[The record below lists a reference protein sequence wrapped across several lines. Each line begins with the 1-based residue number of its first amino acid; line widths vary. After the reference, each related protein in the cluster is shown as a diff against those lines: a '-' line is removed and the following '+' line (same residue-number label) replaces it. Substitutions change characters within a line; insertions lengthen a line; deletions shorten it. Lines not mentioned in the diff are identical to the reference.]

1 MTAAQGDPHGAS
13 AEAASRSASETARL
27 LTAGETTSV
36 ELVTD
41 LLERIEAVDVA
52 GPGLSAVLEVSP
64 DALEA
69 AARSDAERAAGRL
82 RGPLHGIPV
91 LLKDNIDTVAPS
103 HTTAGSL
110 VFGASCP
117 GADATLVTALR
128 QAGAVVLGKANLSE
142 WANFRGRPSSSGWSA
157 AGGQTRNPHAL
168 DRTPGGSSAGSASAV
183 AARLAPLAVGTETD
197 GSILCPAAVCGVAG
211 LKPTVGLVSRT
222 GIVPI
227 ASSQDTAG
235 PMARSAEDLAL
246 LLEVLAAATDDGED
260 DLARSSRRPGGHST
274 HYLALLGDGHLGGLR
289 VGVLRGD
296 GFTQYH
302 PPTDRVF
309 EQAVAALSAVGA
321 AVVDP
326 IPSAPETYVS
336 GGDELVV
343 LLHEF
348 RLTMERYLERRGRL
362 AGGAGDVP
370 RSLDDILAHIHKTP
384 EERLDVFGAD
394 LIEEAAG
401 TAGADPARYEAAR
414 EANWRR
420 SRTDGLD
427 RLFAEVDVVVTPAT
441 TPAWL
446 IDHVIGDAHVGAG
459 WSPPAV
465 AGYPSA
471 TLPVGAVG
479 GLPVGIALWG
489 PPWSEALLLRV
500 MFALEKALGPA
511 VTSPAPSFAPS
522 VGLRA

>member
-1 MTAAQGDPHGAS
+1 MTAHASDPHGAS

-27 LTAGETTSV
+27 LAAGETTSV
-36 ELVTD
+36 EFVTALV
-41 LLERIEAVDVA
+41 ERIEAIDSA
-52 GPGLSAVLEVSP
+52 GPRLSAVLEVAP

-69 AARSDAERAAGRL
+69 AARRDAERTAGRL

-91 LLKDNIDTVAPS
+91 LLKDNIDTAAPS

-110 VFGASCP
+110 VFGGSSP
-117 GADATLVTALR
+117 GADATLVAALSE
-128 QAGAVVLGKANLSE
+128 AGAVVLGKANLSE
-142 WANFRGRPSSSGWSA
+142 WANFRGHPSSSGWSA

-227 ASSQDTAG
+227 ASSQDSAG
-235 PMARSAEDLAL
+235 PMARSVEDLAL
-246 LLEVLAAATDDGED
+246 LLEVLASATDDGED
-260 DLARSSRRPGGHST
+260 DLARSSRRPGGHDT
-274 HYLALLGDGHLGGLR
+274 HYVALLGDGHLGGLR
-289 VGVLRGD
+289 VGVLRGH
-296 GFTQYH
+296 GFTEYH

-309 EQAVAALSAVGA
+309 EQAVAALSAAGA

-326 IPSAPETYVS
+326 IPSALETYLS
-336 GGDELVV
+336 REDEMVV

-348 RLTMERYLERRGRL
+348 RLTMERYLERRARL
-362 AGGAGDVP
+362 SGTGDLP
-370 RSLDDILAHIHKTP
+370 RSLDDILAHIQKTP
-384 EERLDVFGAD
+384 EERLDVFGAE
-394 LIEEAAG
+394 LIAAG
-401 TAGADPARYEAAR
+401 AETTGADPARYEQAR
-414 EANWRR
+414 EDNWRR

-427 RLFAEVDVVVTPAT
+427 RLFAEVDVVATPAT

-471 TLPVGAVG
+471 TLPVGAIG

-500 MFALEKALGPA
+500 MFALEKSLGAA
-511 VTSPAPSFAPS
+511 VTSPVPSFAPS
-522 VGLRA
+522 VSLRA